1 MKRKQDA
8 CEPYGFKR
16 ILTQK
21 LLDVSARAD
30 QFKAIA
36 EFCEDWKERAGG
48 PQLCHA
54 SGERSIISGYFPN
67 ISRSAKLL
75 IAGG

>member
-1 MKRKQDA
+1 MKRIQDA

-36 EFCEDWKERAGG
+36 EFCEDWKERAAG

-54 SGERSIISGYFPN
+54 PGERPIIPGYFPN
-67 ISRSAKLL
+67 ISHSAKVL